1 MVEKSGLLP
10 EEKARE
16 KIDTLLEESSW
27 TVVNRDEFVSD
38 VINAQAVREN
48 ILKGVVLLKSMLV

>member
-16 KIDTLLEESSW
+16 KIDTLLEESGW